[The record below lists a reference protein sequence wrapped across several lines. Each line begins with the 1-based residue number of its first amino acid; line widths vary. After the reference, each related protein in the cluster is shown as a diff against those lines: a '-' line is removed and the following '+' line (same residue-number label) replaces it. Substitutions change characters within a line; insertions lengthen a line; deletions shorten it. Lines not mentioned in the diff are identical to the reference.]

1 MLAFFLCF
9 GKPFAGGVVRSVSVE
24 GTAFMVEL
32 NDGRILRT
40 NDLADTEFDIQIS
53 SKAMRLRIDSVEHDS
68 NAADIWLH
76 GFSVKQSN
84 GTWKKLCKP
93 GPDGRSLGFPL
104 AGKSR
109 RNGTLDTTYQN
120 EFELACT
127 SGVQAKCLRYGY
139 LPWSSAPDGSPL
151 LQAFNACVLMLR
163 ADYSGDNT
171 PTTRDGTKIDI
182 ADRWNIQTL
191 DADDDRFEAGWDAG
205 GAVCVHHARISEN
218 MPLEALEASVPRL
231 KGRTGGICTPEFA
244 KQHGAL
250 ILNRSKR

>member
-1 MLAFFLCF
+1 
-9 GKPFAGGVVRSVSVE
+9 
-24 GTAFMVEL
+24 
-32 NDGRILRT
+32 
-40 NDLADTEFDIQIS
+40 
-53 SKAMRLRIDSVEHDS
+53 
-68 NAADIWLH
+68 
-76 GFSVKQSN
+76 
-84 GTWKKLCKP
+84 
-93 GPDGRSLGFPL
+93 
-104 AGKSR
+104 
-109 RNGTLDTTYQN
+109 
-120 EFELACT
+120 
-127 SGVQAKCLRYGY
+127 
-139 LPWSSAPDGSPL
+139 
-151 LQAFNACVLMLR
+151 MLR